1 MDLKSLDVSAF
12 KQLFKPRETAS
23 IIEMK
28 KLKKLGGLDNFNTS
42 KNMMIL
48 DNPLLNNHNNNNQVN
63 TLTSPSL
70 KSASGNGGNRG
81 QISFAGN

>member
-1 MDLKSLDVSAF
+1 
-12 KQLFKPRETAS
+12 
-23 IIEMK
+23 MK

-48 DNPLLNNHNNNNQVN
+48 DNPLLNNHNNNQVN

-81 QISFAGN
+81 